1 MPSKVGPARKRHREW
16 RQGGTSIS
24 TNSPAANGLTRR
36 GFQRRFQNIAEVVR
50 TRAPRKFLS
59 LRSWWRDPLRMI
71 EDLKRGAA
79 RNADQGDPARLEREI
94 EMPLPEAR
102 FSSGRS

>member
-1 MPSKVGPARKRHREW
+1 
-16 RQGGTSIS
+16 
-24 TNSPAANGLTRR
+24 
-36 GFQRRFQNIAEVVR
+36 
-50 TRAPRKFLS
+50 
-59 LRSWWRDPLRMI
+59 MI